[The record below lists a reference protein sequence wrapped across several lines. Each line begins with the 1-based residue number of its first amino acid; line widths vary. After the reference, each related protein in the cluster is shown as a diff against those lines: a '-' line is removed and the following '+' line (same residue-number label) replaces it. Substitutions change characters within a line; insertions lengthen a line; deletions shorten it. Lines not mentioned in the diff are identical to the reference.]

1 MNLSTNTQCKKDIK
15 GVTLIEL
22 LVALVISGIL
32 IAALY
37 RTFIGQQKVYIV
49 QEQVV
54 DMQQN
59 TRAAISR
66 MIREIRMAGFGNV
79 SNVLPVN
86 GFTQVFT
93 MNPNNLT
100 IVGGFKQIKDSTP
113 SEHFITV
120 LSTVGNQITLSA
132 ATKEFDG
139 AAHGYISIGGLASY
153 KVNQPT
159 GTTAVLTLDRTP
171 TLAVGAYIF
180 KVQAITYTC
189 GLVGGK
195 PVLQRDENT
204 GSGPQSLA
212 DNIENIQFAYFDSN
226 GNQTAIPANVTMIS
240 LAVTARTDMS
250 DPNLKGGDGYR
261 RRTISSNVQ
270 LRDLGLTS

>member
-1 MNLSTNTQCKKDIK
+1 MEICLRKTR
-15 GVTLIEL
+15 GLTLIEL
-22 LVALVISGIL
+22 LIALAISGIL
-32 IAALY
+32 TAGLY
-37 RTFIGQQKVYIV
+37 GTFIGQQKTYAV

-59 TRAAISR
+59 VRAGINK
-66 MIREIRMAGFGNV
+66 MVREIRMAGFGNV
-79 SNVLPVN
+79 SAVLPVN
-86 GFTQVFT
+86 SFNQVFT
-93 MNPNNLT
+93 MNPTGIT
-100 IVGGFKQIKDSTP
+100 IIGGFDQIKDSNGNP
-113 SEHFITV
+113 ITV
-120 LSTVGNQITLSA
+120 ISTNGSQITLSA
-132 ATKEFDG
+132 ATGEFDG
-139 AAHGYISIGGLASY
+139 AVNGYISVGGLASY

-159 GTTAVLTLDRTP
+159 GTANVLTLDRTP

-204 GSGPQSLA
+204 TPQPNPQILA

-226 GNQTAIPANVTMIS
+226 GNQTAIPANVRMIS

-261 RRTISSNVQ
+261 RRQIFSNIQ
-270 LRDLGLTS
+270 LRNSGLTQ